1 LIAAVNGIYFGGFV
15 TGARMRIT
23 GAAERMGGGDDP
35 DSFGGAVHAVC
46 DGMTIIPIAI

>member
-35 DSFGGAVHAVC
+35 IPSGAQCMLFA
-46 DGMTIIPIAI
+46 ME